1 MTRRL
6 VNKRKRWQCLALILT
21 LATTVILPGTPNVQ
35 AADGDL
41 DTSFGSPNGF
51 VTAPADTHFTD
62 VAIQPDGKIV
72 AAGAK
77 MNFTD
82 LLEIPIVA
90 RFNTDGTPDS
100 TFGSGGIA
108 EPQVDTG
115 SSTSLSDIALQPD
128 GRIVVGG
135 TTDLDLYVARL
146 EATGAVD
153 TAFGD
158 GGFQE
163 IDFTSSD
170 ILRGGVAIDPGGNIV
185 VAGSSSLTYTLARL
199 TSSGALDSTF
209 GTGGKVT
216 TPNGASAGVA
226 VLADGRIMVA
236 GESFELLRFTTSGVL
251 DTTFGGGDGRAGA
264 GAPLLSQCHGMAVQL
279 DGRTILVGGIFNSG
293 MALVEALVRFD
304 FNGTLD
310 PGFGTGGRVT
320 AAPIP
325 PGHRAL
331 DVALQSDGR
340 VVTCGVIG
348 EGPTTGL
355 LSRYQPDGTPDS
367 SFGTAGR
374 VVTGLP
380 GNTLSY
386 AGIAIQ
392 NDGKIVVAGVIDSSS
407 SSTVMGVVMRFGGS
421 AGPPPPPPPPPSFDI
436 CVEKNSRIF
445 SFNSTTGAYE
455 FRDCSKG
462 FVLTGSGE
470 ITVNSCKLELRDSG
484 PNSNHP
490 DRNVLVK
497 VNTCTKVGQVSIVTT
512 SPAKT
517 YGYSDSD
524 ISVGSCTCP

>member
-1 MTRRL
+1 MTKRL
-6 VNKRKRWQCLALILT
+6 MNRRKRWQGLALILT
-21 LATTVILPGTPNVQ
+21 LATTFILPGTPGVR

-41 DTSFGSPNGF
+41 DTTFGAPNGF
-51 VTAPADTHFTD
+51 VTAPADTHFND

-82 LLEIPIVA
+82 FLEIPIVA
-90 RFNTDGTPDS
+90 RFNTDGTPDL
-100 TFGSGGIA
+100 TFGTGGIA
-108 EPQVDTG
+108 EPQGDIG
-115 SSTSLSDIALQPD
+115 SSTNLSDIALQLD
-128 GRIVVGG
+128 GMIVVGG

-163 IDFTSSD
+163 IDFSSND
-170 ILRGGVAIDPGGNIV
+170 ILRGGVAIDPSGNIV
-185 VAGSSSLTYTLARL
+185 VAGSSSFTYTLARL
-199 TSSGALDSTF
+199 TSSGILDSTF

-226 VLADGRIMVA
+226 VLSDGRILIA
-236 GESFELLRFTTSGVL
+236 GESFEVLRFTTSGVL

-264 GAPLLSQCHGMAVQL
+264 GAPLLSQCHGMAVQP
-279 DGRTILVGGIFNSG
+279 DGRIVLVGAIFDPG

-310 PGFGTGGRVT
+310 PGFGTGGRV
-320 AAPIP
+320 AATPIP

-331 DVALQSDGR
+331 DVTFRSDGR

-355 LSRYQPDGTPDS
+355 LSRYQSDGTPDS

-374 VVTGLP
+374 VVTDLP
-380 GNTLSY
+380 GNTLSF
-386 AGIAIQ
+386 AGLAIQ
-392 NDGKIVVAGVIDSSS
+392 SDGKIVVAGAIDSAS
-407 SSTVMGVVMRFGGS
+407 SSTVMGVVLRFGGS
-421 AGPPPPPPPPPSFDI
+421 AGPPSPPPPSFNI
-436 CVEKNSRIF
+436 CVEKNSRIL
-445 SFNSTTGAYE
+445 SFNSTTGTYE

-462 FVLTGSGE
+462 FVLTGTGE

-517 YGYSDSD
+517 YSYTDSD
-524 ISVGSCTCP
+524 ISVGNCTCP